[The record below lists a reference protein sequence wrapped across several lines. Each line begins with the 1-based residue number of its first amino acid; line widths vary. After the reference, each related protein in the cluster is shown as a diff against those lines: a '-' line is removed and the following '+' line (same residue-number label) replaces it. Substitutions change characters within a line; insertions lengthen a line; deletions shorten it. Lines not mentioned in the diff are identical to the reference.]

1 MEQRA
6 SAKTEVVT
14 RRAFA
19 SQFAVVAS
27 VVVAA
32 ALAES
37 VATASRSGRTAPM
50 EAAESV
56 AWTLGL
62 WAVPGAL
69 LASFVAWLLA
79 LCCEEGSV
87 AAALRFAWSDVARRE
102 RLLPLVTAAPFGF
115 AWTFVVVRGVAQFHN
130 VELAAALSA
139 ILVCGGWGVLFVLA
153 SGTRDILERWSVA
166 RPSFRASQWLGPASA
181 VVVFAWVVWSCR
193 SGLAQLDPRL
203 LGAPLAGVVAF
214 LACDGSQRVRVS
226 AAPWLVAV
234 GILGC
239 VCGGSVLIAGDR
251 AAARLA
257 LNGAWSPWLVAG
269 LQRASDFDHDGYSS
283 WLGGGDCA
291 PFDAAINPGA
301 AEQPGDGV
309 DNNCIGGDGGK
320 AWSPRRP
327 TWGAA
332 AHGSPNLNVVIVTI
346 ETLRRDHAS
355 FLGSLRDTT
364 PNLRKLARES
374 LVFEHLYSAAPLT
387 RLSVSSLFSSFTP
400 SEIDWVPQDPA
411 RHMRRIGPST
421 PWLPEL
427 LRARGYETIAVL
439 TNFSAFTPQEDAGFE
454 RGFQHYDIST
464 RLEYRGGTMSGFP
477 AAEQVD
483 KALGYLRQVKQP
495 FLLWLHLFEPHYR
508 YEQPPDAPQFG
519 PDEQARYDAEIWHV
533 DHQLARVVQALHDGG
548 MWDNTLLFVSGDHG
562 EAFGEHD
569 DRWHGSNLFDPQL
582 TTAALL
588 RVPGVSPK
596 RVVAG
601 VSMTDIAP
609 TLLRVLGE
617 REAFG
622 LMHGRSLT
630 PLLHHR
636 TLPADDDV
644 GFVSETFSVEDG
656 RSYQAA
662 YVAYPLKLVYVEQG
676 RQFSFFDLAADP
688 GEHTP
693 LEPATDPR
701 ALPLLAQLV
710 GFLEHTRPRSLAP

>member
-1 MEQRA
+1 MAAAAAAEAIVTGSRA
-6 SAKTEVVT
+6 WATSP
-14 RRAFA
+14 RD
-19 SQFAVVAS
+19 
-27 VVVAA
+27 A
-32 ALAES
+32 ALA
-37 VATASRSGRTAPM
+37 GL
-50 EAAESV
+50 
-56 AWTLGL
+56 WTLGL
-62 WAVPGAL
+62 WAVPISAL
-69 LASFVAWLLA
+69 ALGLSWLLA
-79 LCCEEGSV
+79 LAADDGSLS
-87 AAALRFAWSDVARRE
+87 AALRFAWIDAERRE
-102 RLLPLVTAAPFGF
+102 RGLLHVLATALLLTWVF
-115 AWTFVVVRGVAQFHN
+115 AVARAAAGFHN
-130 VELAAALSA
+130 VELGAALVAVLACLGQGLLAALRVAALRALSA
-139 ILVCGGWGVLFVLA
+139 RREAGEASPHLPWAVLVA
-153 SGTRDILERWSVA
+153 S
-166 RPSFRASQWLGPASA
+166 LGP
-181 VVVFAWVVWSCR
+181 VGWVVFSCR
-193 SGLAQLDPRL
+193 GGLLQLDARL
-203 LGAPLAGVVAF
+203 LAAPLALVVAF
-214 LACDGSQRVRVS
+214 LLCDASELVRRLER
-226 AAPWLVAV
+226 WLVPA
-234 GILGC
+234 LAALFA
-239 VCGGSVLIAGDR
+239 GGFVALLAAGDR
-251 AAARLA
+251 AAATLVAR
-257 LNGAWSPWLVAG
+257 GAWSPWLVAG

-355 FLGSLRDTT
+355 FVGSLRDTT
-364 PNLRKLARES
+364 PNLRKLSRES

-387 RLSVSSLFSSFTP
+387 RLSVASLFSSFTP
-400 SEIDWVPQDPA
+400 SEIDWLPQDPA

-483 KALGYLRQVKQP
+483 KALGYLQQVKAP

-533 DHQLARVVQALHDGG
+533 DRQLGRLVQALRDGG
-548 MWDNTLLFVSGDHG
+548 MWDSTLLFVSGDHG

-596 RVVAG
+596 RVGAG
-601 VSMTDIAP
+601 VSLTDIAP

-617 REAFG
+617 RDAFG

-636 TLPADDDV
+636 SLPPDDDV
-644 GFVSETFSVEDG
+644 GFVSETFAVEDG

-662 YVAYPLKLVYVEQG
+662 YVKYPLKLVYVEQG

-701 ALPLLAQLV
+701 ALPLLAELV
-710 GFLEHTRPRSLAP
+710 GYLEHTRPRSLAP

>member
-1 MEQRA
+1 MSQLA
-6 SAKTEVVT
+6 VSAP
-14 RRAFA
+14 
-19 SQFAVVAS
+19 
-27 VVVAA
+27 VVAA
-32 ALAES
+32 AA
-37 VATASRSGRTAPM
+37 
-50 EAAESV
+50 AAEAIATGNRAWGTSPRD
-56 AWTLGL
+56 AALASLWTLGL
-62 WAVPGAL
+62 WAVPSTTLAL
-69 LASFVAWLLA
+69 ALSWLLA
-79 LCCEEGSV
+79 LVADDGSLS
-87 AAALRFAWSDVARRE
+87 AALRFAWVDAERRE
-102 RLLPLVTAAPFGF
+102 RGLLNLLASTLLLAWVFAVARAAAG
-115 AWTFVVVRGVAQFHN
+115 FHN
-130 VELAAALSA
+130 VELGAALVAVLACLGLGLLAALRAAALRALALRREAGEASPRLPWA
-139 ILVCGGWGVLFVLA
+139 VLVASLGLVAWVVFSCRGGLLQLDARLLA
-153 SGTRDILERWSVA
+153 APLALIFAFLLLDASELVRRLERWLV
-166 RPSFRASQWLGPASA
+166 PA
-181 VVVFAWVVWSCR
+181 
-193 SGLAQLDPRL
+193 LAAL
-203 LGAPLAGVVAF
+203 F
-214 LACDGSQRVRVS
+214 
-226 AAPWLVAV
+226 AV
-234 GILGC
+234 GFVAL
-239 VCGGSVLIAGDR
+239 LAAGDR
-251 AAARLA
+251 AAATLVSR
-257 LNGAWSPWLVAG
+257 GAWSPWLVAG
-269 LQRASDFDHDGYSS
+269 LQRASDFDRDGYSS

-301 AEQPGDGV
+301 AEQPGDGI

-355 FLGSLRDTT
+355 FVGSLRDTT

-374 LVFEHLYSAAPLT
+374 LVFEQMYSAAPLT

-548 MWDNTLLFVSGDHG
+548 MWDTTLLFVSGDHG

-596 RVVAG
+596 RVAAG

-617 REAFG
+617 REAFE

-710 GFLEHTRPRSLAP
+710 GYLEHTRPRSLAP